1 MAVARYEINGKFNNS
16 AVSQAQISL
25 AKLQKSVTNIAGS
38 LKGVIIAKVMQVG
51 AAAINGAT
59 DALKEQEAQLT
70 RLNISVK
77 TNSNLTAGAFQR
89 LRAEADKLTK
99 SGASIFSGE
108 EVTKNQAYLSS
119 MKLNESQINSVM
131 KAATDLSSTGIMP
144 LDQAVKTLSKTYS
157 GNAGKLKELNPAIAS
172 LTEEQLKN
180 GAAVSII
187 AEQYK
192 GMNEAIANTEAGKA
206 RQVQNTFEDLKK
218 IIGEIVLNLQNISF
232 SYILGPLKSIT
243 NWLSKNKDNFINFF
257 RNLPEIAGL
266 SFSVLDKM
274 MKKVFT
280 FDFLWISFKN
290 AIKIIGTLFGSLLA
304 VLISTVT
311 AVGNIIWQPLRY
323 GFELVIY
330 GIKQAFYAVMNFFVD
345 GLNNLL
351 DKVNSVR
358 EFFGKEKIEKFEKWG
373 KDDNKKPENK
383 IWDNIK
389 GGFKNLGDTVVN
401 SVAAVSETVK
411 EAGADYGNLFK
422 DEFKEFSDK
431 FGNIMAKTSD
441 KNKQG
446 TGKKEG
452 RDGDDP
458 PSTSLQEK
466 EDKTDPFKELFDTVK
481 NAGGA
486 IGWLGNVAERVAETG
501 NPLIIIVELLKI
513 VLEGMIE
520 MLGPILNSILAPLF
534 GILRVIGKFLGIVLT
549 PLLRILEPI
558 LRPLIKAFL
567 FLYNHVLVP
576 IGNGLIFVFNLV
588 YNAIAGFMNGVSAL
602 VKIITF
608 GFVDLG
614 RTSYRSLNEGR
625 LEKISETELSMEGR
639 AALKLGGASGSQNAS
654 AGASAA
660 VAAKPTEINIHFNHS
675 FVNGDAREIAL
686 KLREEIK
693 EAEKMGY

>member
-25 AKLQKSVTNIAGS
+25 AKLQKSVSSIAGS

-59 DALKEQEAQLT
+59 DAFKEQEAQLA
-70 RLNISVK
+70 RLNTSVK

-99 SGASIFSGE
+99 AGASIFSGE
-108 EVTKNQAYLSS
+108 DVTKNQAYLSS
-119 MKLNESQINSVM
+119 MKLNELQINSVM

-144 LDQAVKTLSKTYS
+144 LDQAVKTLSKSYS
-157 GNAGKLKELNPAIAS
+157 GNAGKLKELNPAIAN

-180 GAAVSII
+180 GDAVSII
-187 AEQYK
+187 AEQYR
-192 GMNEAIANTEAGKA
+192 GMNEAMANTEAGKA
-206 RQVQNTFEDLKK
+206 RQVQNTFEDMKK
-218 IIGEIVLNLQNISF
+218 IIGEIVLSIKNISF
-232 SYILGPLKSIT
+232 SYILKPLKNIT

-257 RNLPEIAGL
+257 RNLPEIASL

-323 GFELVIY
+323 GFELIIY

-351 DKVNSVR
+351 DKINSVR

-401 SVAAVSETVK
+401 SVAAVSDVIK

-422 DEFKEFSDK
+422 DEFKEFSNK
-431 FGNIMAKTSD
+431 FGKIMSRPSNEK
-441 KNKQG
+441 KQEQTIG
-446 TGKKEG
+446 GESS
-452 RDGDDP
+452 P
-458 PSTSLQEK
+458 APQK
-466 EDKTDPFKELFDTVK
+466 EDDTSPFKELIDTVK

-486 IGWLGNVAERVAETG
+486 IGWLGNVAEKAAQTG
-501 NPLIIIVELLKI
+501 DPLVIVVELLKI
-513 VLEGMIE
+513 VFEGMIE

-567 FLYNHVLVP
+567 FLYNNVLVP

-588 YNAIAGFMNGVSAL
+588 HNAIAGFINGISTL
-602 VKIITF
+602 VRIITF
-608 GFVDLG
+608 GAVNLG
-614 RTSYRSLNEGR
+614 RASYRSLNEGR
-625 LEKISETELSMEGR
+625 LEKISETELSTEGQT
-639 AALKLGGASGSQNAS
+639 ALKSGGASGSQNAS

-660 VAAKPTEINIHFNHS
+660 LAAKPTEINIHFSHS

>member
-25 AKLQKSVTNIAGS
+25 AKLQKSVSSIAGS

-51 AAAINGAT
+51 AAAINGVT
-59 DALKEQEAQLT
+59 DAFKEQEAQLT
-70 RLNISVK
+70 RLNTSIK

-131 KAATDLSSTGIMP
+131 KAATDLSSTGVMP
-144 LDQAVKTLSKTYS
+144 LDLAVKTLSKTYS

-172 LTEEQLKN
+172 LTEAQLKN
-180 GAAVSII
+180 GEAVSII

-192 GMNEAIANTEAGKA
+192 GMNEAMANTEAGKA
-206 RQVQNTFEDLKK
+206 RQVQNTFDDLKK
-218 IIGEIVLNLQNISF
+218 IIGEIVLSIKNISF

-280 FDFLWISFKN
+280 FDFLWLSFKN

-304 VLISTVT
+304 VLLS
-311 AVGNIIWQPLRY
+311 AVGAVANIIWQPLRY

-345 GLNNLL
+345 GLNGLL
-351 DKVNSVR
+351 DKINSVR

-373 KDDNKKPENK
+373 KDDDKKPENK

-389 GGFKNLGDTVVN
+389 GGFKNLGETVVN
-401 SVAAVSETVK
+401 SVAAVSDVVK

-422 DEFKEFSDK
+422 DEFKEFSNK
-431 FGNIMAKTSD
+431 FGKIMSRPSNEK
-441 KNKQG
+441 KQEQ
-446 TGKKEG
+446 TL
-452 RDGDDP
+452 DGESSP
-458 PSTSLQEK
+458 APQK
-466 EDKTDPFKELFDTVK
+466 EDDTSPFKELFDTVK

-486 IGWLGNVAERVAETG
+486 IGWLGNVAEKAAKTG
-501 NPLIIIVELLKI
+501 DPLVIVVELLKI
-513 VLEGMIE
+513 VLEGLIE
-520 MLGPILNSILAPLF
+520 IIGPILNSILAPLF
-534 GILRVIGKFLGIVLT
+534 GMLRVIGKFLGIVLT

-567 FLYNHVLVP
+567 FLYNNVLVP
-576 IGNGLIFVFNLV
+576 IGNGLIFIFNLV
-588 YNAIAGFMNGVSAL
+588 HNAIAGFINGVSTL
-602 VKIITF
+602 VRIITF
-608 GFVDLG
+608 GAVNLG
-614 RTSYRSLNEGR
+614 RASYRSLNEGR
-625 LEKISETELSMEGR
+625 LEKISETELSTEGR
-639 AALKLGGASGSQNAS
+639 AALKTGGASGSQNAS

>member
-25 AKLQKSVTNIAGS
+25 AKLQKSVSSIAGS

-51 AAAINGAT
+51 AAAINGVT
-59 DALKEQEAQLT
+59 DAFKEQEAQLT
-70 RLNISVK
+70 RLNTSIK

-131 KAATDLSSTGIMP
+131 KAATDLSSTGVMP

-172 LTEEQLKN
+172 LTEAQLKN
-180 GAAVSII
+180 GEAVSII

-192 GMNEAIANTEAGKA
+192 GMNEAMANTEAGKA
-206 RQVQNTFEDLKK
+206 RQVQNTFDDLKK
-218 IIGEIVLNLQNISF
+218 IIGEIVLSIKNISF

-280 FDFLWISFKN
+280 FDFLWLSFKN

-304 VLISTVT
+304 VLLS
-311 AVGNIIWQPLRY
+311 AVGAVANIIWQPLRY

-345 GLNNLL
+345 GLNGLL
-351 DKVNSVR
+351 DKINSVR

-373 KDDNKKPENK
+373 KDDDKKPENK

-389 GGFKNLGDTVVN
+389 GGFKNLGETVVN
-401 SVAAVSETVK
+401 SVAAVSDVVK

-422 DEFKEFSDK
+422 DEFKEFSNK
-431 FGNIMAKTSD
+431 FGKIMSRPSNEK
-441 KNKQG
+441 KQEQ
-446 TGKKEG
+446 TL
-452 RDGDDP
+452 DGESSP
-458 PSTSLQEK
+458 APQK
-466 EDKTDPFKELFDTVK
+466 EDDTSPFKELFDTVK

-486 IGWLGNVAERVAETG
+486 IGWLGNVAEKAAKTG
-501 NPLIIIVELLKI
+501 DPLVIVVELLKI
-513 VLEGMIE
+513 VLEGLIE
-520 MLGPILNSILAPLF
+520 IIGPILNSILAPLF
-534 GILRVIGKFLGIVLT
+534 GMLRVIGKFLGIVLT

-567 FLYNHVLVP
+567 FLYNNVLVP
-576 IGNGLIFVFNLV
+576 IGNGLIFIFNLV
-588 YNAIAGFMNGVSAL
+588 HNAIAGFINGVSTL
-602 VKIITF
+602 VRIITF
-608 GFVDLG
+608 GAVNLG
-614 RTSYRSLNEGR
+614 RASYRSLNEGR
-625 LEKISETELSMEGR
+625 LEKISETELSTEGR
-639 AALKLGGASGSQNAS
+639 AALKTGGASGSQNAS

>member
-25 AKLQKSVTNIAGS
+25 AKLQKSVSSIAGS

-59 DALKEQEAQLT
+59 DAFKEQEAQLA
-70 RLNISVK
+70 RLNTSVK

-89 LRAEADKLTK
+89 LQAEADKLTK

-108 EVTKNQAYLSS
+108 EVTKNQAFLSS
-119 MKLNESQINSVM
+119 MKLNEEQINSVM
-131 KAATDLSSTGIMP
+131 KAATDLSSTGVMP

-157 GNAGKLKELNPAIAS
+157 GNAGKLKELNPVIAS

-180 GAAVSII
+180 GDAVSII
-187 AEQYK
+187 AEQYR
-192 GMNEAIANTEAGKA
+192 GMNEAMANTEAGKA
-206 RQVQNTFEDLKK
+206 RQVQNTFDDLKK
-218 IIGEIVLNLQNISF
+218 IIGDIVLNLQNISF
-232 SYILGPLKSIT
+232 SYILKPLKSIT
-243 NWLSKNKDNFINFF
+243 NWLSNNKDNFINFF

-266 SFSVLDKM
+266 SFSILDKM

-280 FDFLWISFKN
+280 FEFLWISFQH
-290 AIKIIGTLFGSLLA
+290 AVKIIGTLFGSLLA
-304 VLISTVT
+304 VFLSTIGAIANV
-311 AVGNIIWQPLRY
+311 IWQPLQY
-323 GFELVIY
+323 GFELIIY
-330 GIKQAFYAVMNFFVD
+330 GIKQSFYAVMNFFVD

-373 KDDNKKPENK
+373 KDDNKKPDNK

-401 SVAAVSETVK
+401 SVAAVSGTVK

-446 TGKKEG
+446 TGIDGTDSEEG
-452 RDGDDP
+452 AGL
-458 PSTSLQEK
+458 PSQQKNDEPS
-466 EDKTDPFKELFDTVK
+466 PFAELFDTVK

-486 IGWLGNVAERVAETG
+486 VGWLGNVAEKAAKTG
-501 NPLIIIVELLKI
+501 DPLVIVVELLKI
-513 VLEGMIE
+513 VLEGLIE
-520 MLGPILNSILAPLF
+520 IIGPILNSILAPLF

-558 LRPLIKAFL
+558 LKPVIKAFL
-567 FLYNHVLVP
+567 FLYNNVLVP

-588 YNAIAGFMNGVSAL
+588 YNAVAGFINGVSNL
-602 VKIITF
+602 VRIITL
-608 GFVDLG
+608 GAIDLG
-614 RTSYRSLNEGR
+614 RTNYRSFNEGS

>member
-25 AKLQKSVTNIAGS
+25 AKLQKSVSSIAGS
-38 LKGVIIAKVMQVG
+38 LKGVIIAKMMQVG
-51 AAAINGAT
+51 AAAINGTT
-59 DALKEQEAQLT
+59 DAFKEQEVQLA
-70 RLNISVK
+70 RLNTSVK

-131 KAATDLSSTGIMP
+131 KAATDLSSTGVMP

-172 LTEEQLKN
+172 LTEAQLKN
-180 GAAVSII
+180 GEAVSII

-192 GMNEAIANTEAGKA
+192 GMNEAMANTEAGKA
-206 RQVQNTFEDLKK
+206 RQVQNTFDDLKK
-218 IIGEIVLNLQNISF
+218 IIGEIVLSIKNISF

-280 FDFLWISFKN
+280 FDFLWLSFKN

-304 VLISTVT
+304 VLLS
-311 AVGNIIWQPLRY
+311 AVGAVANIIWQPLRY

-345 GLNNLL
+345 GLNGLL
-351 DKVNSVR
+351 DKINSVR

-373 KDDNKKPENK
+373 KDDDKKPENK

-389 GGFKNLGDTVVN
+389 GGFKNLGETVVN
-401 SVAAVSETVK
+401 SVAAVSDVVK

-422 DEFKEFSDK
+422 DEFKEFSNK
-431 FGNIMAKTSD
+431 FGKIMSRPSNEK
-441 KNKQG
+441 KQEQ
-446 TGKKEG
+446 TL
-452 RDGDDP
+452 DGESSP
-458 PSTSLQEK
+458 APQK
-466 EDKTDPFKELFDTVK
+466 EDDTSPFKELFDTVK

-486 IGWLGNVAERVAETG
+486 IGWLGNVAEKAAKTG
-501 NPLIIIVELLKI
+501 DPLVIVVELLKI
-513 VLEGMIE
+513 VLEGLIE
-520 MLGPILNSILAPLF
+520 IIGPILNSILAPLF
-534 GILRVIGKFLGIVLT
+534 GMLRVIGKFLGIVLT

-567 FLYNHVLVP
+567 FLYNNVLVP
-576 IGNGLIFVFNLV
+576 IGNGLIFIFNLV
-588 YNAIAGFMNGVSAL
+588 HNAIAGFINGVSTL
-602 VKIITF
+602 VRIITF
-608 GFVDLG
+608 GAVNLG
-614 RTSYRSLNEGR
+614 RASYRSLNEGR
-625 LEKISETELSMEGR
+625 LEKISETELSTEGR
-639 AALKLGGASGSQNAS
+639 AALKTGGASGSQNAS

>member
-1 MAVARYEINGKFNNS
+1 MAVARYEINGKFNNL

-38 LKGVIIAKVMQVG
+38 LKGVIIAKVMHVG

-59 DALKEQEAQLT
+59 DAFKEQEAQLT
-70 RLNISVK
+70 RLNTSVK
-77 TNSNLTAGAFQR
+77 NNSNLTAGAFQR
-89 LRAEADKLTK
+89 LQAEADKLTK

-108 EVTKNQAYLSS
+108 EVTKNQAFLAS

-131 KAATDLSSTGIMP
+131 KAAADLSSTGVMP

-180 GAAVSII
+180 GDAVSII
-187 AEQYK
+187 AEQYR
-192 GMNEAIANTEAGKA
+192 GMNEAMANTEAGKA
-206 RQVQNTFEDLKK
+206 RQVQNTFDDLKK
-218 IIGEIVLNLQNISF
+218 IIGDIVLNLQNISF
-232 SYILGPLKSIT
+232 SYILGPLKSVT
-243 NWLSKNKDNFINFF
+243 SWLSNNKDNFINFF

-280 FDFLWISFKN
+280 FEFLWISFKN

-304 VLISTVT
+304 VFLSTVG
-311 AVGNIIWQPLRY
+311 AIANIIWQPLQY
-323 GFELVIY
+323 GFEIIIY
-330 GIKQAFYAVMNFFVD
+330 GIKQTFYGVMNFFVD

-351 DKVNSVR
+351 DKINSVR

-373 KDDNKKPENK
+373 KDDNKKPDNK

-401 SVAAVSETVK
+401 SVAAVSGTVK

-431 FGNIMAKTSD
+431 FGKIMSKPSGE
-441 KNKQG
+441 KKQVQ
-446 TGKKEG
+446 EI
-452 RDGDDP
+452 DGESAP
-458 PSTSLQEK
+458 PPQGK
-466 EDKTDPFKELFDTVK
+466 EDTSPFKELFDTVK

-486 IGWLGNVAERVAETG
+486 IGWMGNVAEKAAQTG
-501 NPLIIIVELLKI
+501 NPLVIVVELLKI
-513 VLEGMIE
+513 VLEGLIE
-520 MLGPILNSILAPLF
+520 IIGPILNSILAPLF

-558 LRPLIKAFL
+558 LKPLIKAFL
-567 FLYNHVLVP
+567 FLYNNVLVP
-576 IGNGLIFVFNLV
+576 IGNGLIFIFNLV
-588 YNAIAGFMNGVSAL
+588 HNAIAGFINGVSKL
-602 VKIITF
+602 VRIITF
-608 GFVDLG
+608 GAIDLG
-614 RTSYRSLNEGR
+614 RANYRSLNEGS
-625 LEKISETELSMEGR
+625 LEKITDTDLSTEGR

>member
-25 AKLQKSVTNIAGS
+25 AKLQKSVSSIAGS

-59 DALKEQEAQLT
+59 DAFKDQEAQLT
-70 RLNISVK
+70 RLNTSVK

-99 SGASIFSGE
+99 AGASIFSGE

-131 KAATDLSSTGIMP
+131 KAATDLSSTGVMP

-172 LTEEQLKN
+172 LTEAQLKN

-192 GMNEAIANTEAGKA
+192 GMNEAMANTEAGKA
-206 RQVQNTFEDLKK
+206 RQVQNTFDDLKK
-218 IIGEIVLNLQNISF
+218 IIGEIVLSIKNISF

-280 FDFLWISFKN
+280 FDFLWLSFKH

-304 VLISTVT
+304 VLLS
-311 AVGNIIWQPLRY
+311 AVGAVANIIWQPLRY

-345 GLNNLL
+345 GLNGLL
-351 DKVNSVR
+351 DKINSVR

-373 KDDNKKPENK
+373 KDDDKKPENK

-401 SVAAVSETVK
+401 SVAAVSDVVK

-422 DEFKEFSDK
+422 DEFKEFSNK
-431 FGNIMAKTSD
+431 FGKIMSRPSNEK
-441 KNKQG
+441 KQEQ
-446 TGKKEG
+446 TI
-452 RDGDDP
+452 DGESSP
-458 PSTSLQEK
+458 APQK
-466 EDKTDPFKELFDTVK
+466 EDDTSPFKELFDTVK

-486 IGWLGNVAERVAETG
+486 IGWLGNVAEKAAKTG
-501 NPLIIIVELLKI
+501 DPLVIVVELLKI
-513 VLEGMIE
+513 VLEGLIE
-520 MLGPILNSILAPLF
+520 IIGPILNSILAPLF
-534 GILRVIGKFLGIVLT
+534 GMLRVIGKFLGIVLT

-567 FLYNHVLVP
+567 FLYNNVLVP
-576 IGNGLIFVFNLV
+576 IGNGLIFIFNLV
-588 YNAIAGFMNGVSAL
+588 HNVIAGFINGVSTL
-602 VKIITF
+602 VRIITF
-608 GFVDLG
+608 GAVNLG
-614 RTSYRSLNEGR
+614 RASYRSLNEGR
-625 LEKISETELSMEGR
+625 LEKISETELSTEGR
-639 AALKLGGASGSQNAS
+639 AALKTGGASGSQNAS

>member
-25 AKLQKSVTNIAGS
+25 AKLQKSVSNIAGS

-59 DALKEQEAQLT
+59 DAFKEQETQLT
-70 RLNISVK
+70 RLNTSIK

-89 LRAEADKLTK
+89 LQSEADKLTK

-108 EVTKNQAYLSS
+108 EVTKNQAFLAS

-180 GAAVSII
+180 GEAVSII

-192 GMNEAIANTEAGKA
+192 GMNEAMANTEAGKA
-206 RQVQNTFEDLKK
+206 RQVQNTFEDMKK
-218 IIGEIVLNLQNISF
+218 IIGEIVLSIKNISF
-232 SYILGPLKSIT
+232 SYILKPLKNIT
-243 NWLSKNKDNFINFF
+243 NWLSENKDNFINFF
-257 RNLPEIAGL
+257 RNLPEIASL

-280 FDFLWISFKN
+280 FEFLWISFKN

-304 VLISTVT
+304 VLISTVG
-311 AVGNIIWQPLRY
+311 AVANIIWQPLRY
-323 GFELVIY
+323 GFELIIY

-373 KDDNKKPENK
+373 KDDTKKPENK

-401 SVAAVSETVK
+401 SVSAVSETIK

-422 DEFKEFSDK
+422 DEFKEFSNK
-431 FGNIMAKTSD
+431 FGKIMSRPSNEK
-441 KNKQG
+441 KQG
-446 TGKKEG
+446 QTI
-452 RDGDDP
+452 DGESSP
-458 PSTSLQEK
+458 APQGK
-466 EDKTDPFKELFDTVK
+466 EDKPSPFLELVDTVK

-486 IGWLGNVAERVAETG
+486 IGWMASTAEKAAKAG
-501 NPLIIIVELLKI
+501 GPLEAVLVVLVEILKI
-513 VLEGMIE
+513 VLEGLLSII
-520 MLGPILNSILAPLF
+520 GPVVDSILAPLF
-534 GILRVIGKFLGIVLT
+534 GMLRVIGKLLGIILI

-567 FLYNHVLVP
+567 FLYNNVLVP
-576 IGNGLIFVFNLV
+576 IGNGLIFIFNLV
-588 YNAIAGFMNGVSAL
+588 HNAIAGFINGVS
-602 VKIITF
+602 KIVRTITF
-608 GFVDLG
+608 GAIDLG
-614 RTSYRSLNEGR
+614 RANYKSLNEGR

-639 AALKLGGASGSQNAS
+639 TALKAGGASGSQNAA

-660 VAAKPTEINIHFNHS
+660 VAAKPTEINIHFSHS

>member
-25 AKLQKSVTNIAGS
+25 AKLQKSVSSIAGS

-51 AAAINGAT
+51 AAAINGTT
-59 DALKEQEAQLT
+59 DAFKEQEAQLA
-70 RLNISVK
+70 RLNTSVK

-108 EVTKNQAYLSS
+108 DVTKNQAFLSF
-119 MKLNESQINSVM
+119 MKLNEEQINSVM
-131 KAATDLSSTGIMP
+131 KAATDLSSTGVMP

-172 LTEEQLKN
+172 LTEAQLKN
-180 GAAVSII
+180 GEAVSII

-192 GMNEAIANTEAGKA
+192 GMNEAMANTEAGKA
-206 RQVQNTFEDLKK
+206 RQVQNTFDDLKK
-218 IIGEIVLNLQNISF
+218 TIGEIILSIKNISF
-232 SYILGPLKSIT
+232 SYVLEPLKSIT

-304 VLISTVT
+304 VLLS
-311 AVGNIIWQPLRY
+311 AVGAVANIIWQPLRY

-345 GLNNLL
+345 GLNGLL
-351 DKVNSVR
+351 DKINSVR

-373 KDDNKKPENK
+373 KDDDKKPENK

-389 GGFKNLGDTVVN
+389 GGFKNLGETVVN
-401 SVAAVSETVK
+401 SVAAVSDVVK

-422 DEFKEFSDK
+422 DEFKEFSNK
-431 FGNIMAKTSD
+431 FGKIMSRPSNEK
-441 KNKQG
+441 KQEQ
-446 TGKKEG
+446 TL
-452 RDGDDP
+452 DGESSP
-458 PSTSLQEK
+458 APQK
-466 EDKTDPFKELFDTVK
+466 EDDTSPFKELFDTVK

-486 IGWLGNVAERVAETG
+486 IGWLGNVAEKAAKTGDPLVIVA
-501 NPLIIIVELLKI
+501 ELLKI
-513 VLEGMIE
+513 VLEGLIE
-520 MLGPILNSILAPLF
+520 MLGPVLNSILAPLF

-567 FLYNHVLVP
+567 FLYNNVLVP

-588 YNAIAGFMNGVSAL
+588 HNAIAGFINGISTL
-602 VKIITF
+602 VRIITF
-608 GFVDLG
+608 GAVNLG
-614 RTSYRSLNEGR
+614 RASYRSLNEGR
-625 LEKISETELSMEGR
+625 LEKISETELSTEGR
-639 AALKLGGASGSQNAS
+639 AALKAGGASGSQNAS

>member
-25 AKLQKSVTNIAGS
+25 AKLQKSVSSIAGS

-59 DALKEQEAQLT
+59 DAFKEQEAQLT
-70 RLNISVK
+70 RLNTSVK
-77 TNSNLTAGAFQR
+77 NNSNLTAGAFQR
-89 LRAEADKLTK
+89 LQAESDKLTK

-180 GAAVSII
+180 GEAVSII

-192 GMNEAIANTEAGKA
+192 GMNEAMANTEAGKA
-206 RQVQNTFEDLKK
+206 RQAQNTFEDMKK
-218 IIGEIVLNLQNISF
+218 IIGEIVLSIKNISF

-243 NWLSKNKDNFINFF
+243 NWLSKNKDNFIIFF

-280 FDFLWISFKN
+280 FEFLWLSFKH

-304 VLISTVT
+304 VLLSTVG
-311 AVGNIIWQPLRY
+311 AVANIIWQPLRY

-351 DKVNSVR
+351 DKINSVR

-373 KDDNKKPENK
+373 KDDNKRPENK

-422 DEFKEFSDK
+422 DEFKEFYDK
-431 FGNIMAKTSD
+431 FGKIMSKPSGE
-441 KNKQG
+441 KKQVQEIDSESSPPSQ
-446 TGKKEG
+446 KKE
-452 RDGDDP
+452 D
-458 PSTSLQEK
+458 TS
-466 EDKTDPFKELFDTVK
+466 PFKELFDTVK

-513 VLEGMIE
+513 VFEGMIE
-520 MLGPILNSILAPLF
+520 MLGPVLNSILAPLF

-567 FLYNHVLVP
+567 FLYNNVLVP

-588 YNAIAGFMNGVSAL
+588 HNVIAGFINGVSML

-608 GFVDLG
+608 GLVDLG
-614 RTSYRSLNEGR
+614 RVKYRSLNEGR
-625 LEKISETELSMEGR
+625 LEKISETELSMEGQ
-639 AALKLGGASGSQNAS
+639 AALKSGGSSGSKNAS

-660 VAAKPTEINIHFNHS
+660 VAAKPTEINIHFDHS

>member
-25 AKLQKSVTNIAGS
+25 AKLQKSVSNIAGS

-51 AAAINGAT
+51 AAAINGTT
-59 DALKEQEAQLT
+59 DAFKEQEAQLT
-70 RLNISVK
+70 RLNTSIK

-108 EVTKNQAYLSS
+108 DVTKNQAYLSS

-131 KAATDLSSTGIMP
+131 KAATDLSSTGVMP

-172 LTEEQLKN
+172 LTEAQLKN
-180 GAAVSII
+180 GEAVSII

-192 GMNEAIANTEAGKA
+192 GMNEAMANTEAGKA
-206 RQVQNTFEDLKK
+206 RQVQNTFDDLKK
-218 IIGEIVLNLQNISF
+218 IIGEIVLSIKNISF

-257 RNLPEIAGL
+257 RNLPEIASL

-304 VLISTVT
+304 VLLS
-311 AVGNIIWQPLRY
+311 AVGAVANIIWQPLRY

-345 GLNNLL
+345 GLNGLL
-351 DKVNSVR
+351 DKINSVR

-373 KDDNKKPENK
+373 KDDTKKPENK

-401 SVAAVSETVK
+401 SVAAVSDVVK

-422 DEFKEFSDK
+422 DEFKEFSNK
-431 FGNIMAKTSD
+431 FGKIMSRPSNEK
-441 KNKQG
+441 KQEQ
-446 TGKKEG
+446 TL
-452 RDGDDP
+452 DGESSP
-458 PSTSLQEK
+458 APQK
-466 EDKTDPFKELFDTVK
+466 EDDTSPFKELFDTVK

-486 IGWLGNVAERVAETG
+486 IGWLGNVAEKAAQTG
-501 NPLIIIVELLKI
+501 DPLVIVVELLKI

-567 FLYNHVLVP
+567 FLYNNVLVP

-588 YNAIAGFMNGVSAL
+588 HNAIAGFINGISTL
-602 VKIITF
+602 VRIITF
-608 GFVDLG
+608 GAVNLG
-614 RTSYRSLNEGR
+614 RASYRSLNEGR
-625 LEKISETELSMEGR
+625 LEKISETELSTEGR
-639 AALKLGGASGSQNAS
+639 AALKAGGASGSQNAS

>member
-25 AKLQKSVTNIAGS
+25 AKLQKSVSSIAGS

-51 AAAINGAT
+51 AAAINGTT
-59 DALKEQEAQLT
+59 DAFKEQEAQLA
-70 RLNISVK
+70 RLNTSVK

-99 SGASIFSGE
+99 AGASIFSGE

-131 KAATDLSSTGIMP
+131 KAATDLSSTGVMP

-172 LTEEQLKN
+172 LTEAQLKN
-180 GAAVSII
+180 GEAVSII

-192 GMNEAIANTEAGKA
+192 GMNEAMANTEAGKA
-206 RQVQNTFEDLKK
+206 RQVQNTFDDLKK
-218 IIGEIVLNLQNISF
+218 IIGEIVLSIKNISF

-323 GFELVIY
+323 GFELIIY

-351 DKVNSVR
+351 DKINSVR

-373 KDDNKKPENK
+373 KDDDKKPENK

-389 GGFKNLGDTVVN
+389 GGFKNLGETVVN
-401 SVAAVSETVK
+401 SVAAVSDVVK

-431 FGNIMAKTSD
+431 FGKIMSRPSNEK
-441 KNKQG
+441 KQEQ
-446 TGKKEG
+446 TL
-452 RDGDDP
+452 DGESSP
-458 PSTSLQEK
+458 APQK
-466 EDKTDPFKELFDTVK
+466 EDDTSPFKELFDTVK

-486 IGWLGNVAERVAETG
+486 IGWLGNVAEKAAKTG
-501 NPLIIIVELLKI
+501 DPLVIVVELLKI
-513 VLEGMIE
+513 VLEGLIE
-520 MLGPILNSILAPLF
+520 IIGPILNSILAPLF
-534 GILRVIGKFLGIVLT
+534 GMLRVIGKFLGIVLT

-567 FLYNHVLVP
+567 FLYNNVLVP
-576 IGNGLIFVFNLV
+576 IGNGLIFIFNLV
-588 YNAIAGFMNGVSAL
+588 HNAIAGFINGVSTL
-602 VKIITF
+602 VRIITF
-608 GFVDLG
+608 GAVNLG
-614 RTSYRSLNEGR
+614 RASYRSLNEGR
-625 LEKISETELSMEGR
+625 LEKISETELSTEGR
-639 AALKLGGASGSQNAS
+639 AALKTGGASGSQNAS

>member
-25 AKLQKSVTNIAGS
+25 AKLQKSVSSIAGS

-51 AAAINGAT
+51 AAAINGTT
-59 DALKEQEAQLT
+59 DAFKEQEAQLT
-70 RLNISVK
+70 RLNTSVK

-131 KAATDLSSTGIMP
+131 KAATDLSSTGVMP

-172 LTEEQLKN
+172 LTEAQLKN
-180 GAAVSII
+180 GEAVSII

-192 GMNEAIANTEAGKA
+192 GMNEAMANTEAGKA
-206 RQVQNTFEDLKK
+206 RQVQNTFDDLKK
-218 IIGEIVLNLQNISF
+218 IIGEIVLSIKNISF

-280 FDFLWISFKN
+280 FDFLWLSFKN

-304 VLISTVT
+304 VLLS
-311 AVGNIIWQPLRY
+311 AVGAVANIIWQPLRY

-345 GLNNLL
+345 GLNGLL
-351 DKVNSVR
+351 DKINSVR

-373 KDDNKKPENK
+373 KDDDKKPENK

-389 GGFKNLGDTVVN
+389 GGFKNLGETVVN
-401 SVAAVSETVK
+401 SVAAVSDVVK

-422 DEFKEFSDK
+422 DEFKEFSNK
-431 FGNIMAKTSD
+431 FGKIMSRPSNEK
-441 KNKQG
+441 KQEQ
-446 TGKKEG
+446 TL
-452 RDGDDP
+452 DGESSP
-458 PSTSLQEK
+458 APQK
-466 EDKTDPFKELFDTVK
+466 EDDTSPFKELFDTVK

-486 IGWLGNVAERVAETG
+486 IGWLGNVAEKAAKTG
-501 NPLIIIVELLKI
+501 DPLVIVVELLKI
-513 VLEGMIE
+513 VLEGLIE
-520 MLGPILNSILAPLF
+520 IIGPILNSILAPLF
-534 GILRVIGKFLGIVLT
+534 GMLRVIGKFLGIVLT

-567 FLYNHVLVP
+567 FLYNNVLVP
-576 IGNGLIFVFNLV
+576 IGNGLIFIFNLV
-588 YNAIAGFMNGVSAL
+588 HNAIAGFINGVSTL
-602 VKIITF
+602 VRIITF
-608 GFVDLG
+608 GAVNLG
-614 RTSYRSLNEGR
+614 RASYRSLNEGR
-625 LEKISETELSMEGR
+625 LEKISETELSTEGR
-639 AALKLGGASGSQNAS
+639 AALKTGGASGSQNAS

>member
-25 AKLQKSVTNIAGS
+25 AKLQKSVSSIAGS

-51 AAAINGAT
+51 AAAINGTT
-59 DALKEQEAQLT
+59 DAFKEQEAQLA
-70 RLNISVK
+70 RLNTSVK

-99 SGASIFSGE
+99 AGASIFSGE
-108 EVTKNQAYLSS
+108 EVTKNQAYLSF

-131 KAATDLSSTGIMP
+131 KAATDLSSTGVMP

-172 LTEEQLKN
+172 LTEAQLKN
-180 GAAVSII
+180 GEAVSII

-192 GMNEAIANTEAGKA
+192 GMNEAMANTEAGKA
-206 RQVQNTFEDLKK
+206 RQVQNTFDDLKK
-218 IIGEIVLNLQNISF
+218 IIGEIILSIKNISF
-232 SYILGPLKSIT
+232 SYILEPLKSIT
-243 NWLSKNKDNFINFF
+243 NWFSKNKDNFINFF

-280 FDFLWISFKN
+280 FDFLWLSFKN

-304 VLISTVT
+304 VLLS
-311 AVGNIIWQPLRY
+311 AVGAVANIIWQPLRY

-345 GLNNLL
+345 GLNGLL
-351 DKVNSVR
+351 DKINSVR

-373 KDDNKKPENK
+373 KDDDKKPENK

-389 GGFKNLGDTVVN
+389 GGFKNLGETVVN
-401 SVAAVSETVK
+401 SVAAVSDVVK

-422 DEFKEFSDK
+422 DEFKEFSNK
-431 FGNIMAKTSD
+431 FGKIMSRPSNEK
-441 KNKQG
+441 KQEQ
-446 TGKKEG
+446 TL
-452 RDGDDP
+452 DGESSP
-458 PSTSLQEK
+458 APQK
-466 EDKTDPFKELFDTVK
+466 EDDTSPFKELFDTVK

-486 IGWLGNVAERVAETG
+486 IGWLGNVAEKAAKTG
-501 NPLIIIVELLKI
+501 DPLVIVVELLKI
-513 VLEGMIE
+513 VLEGLIE
-520 MLGPILNSILAPLF
+520 IIGPILNSILAPLF
-534 GILRVIGKFLGIVLT
+534 GMLRVIGKFLGIVLT

-567 FLYNHVLVP
+567 FLYNNVLVP
-576 IGNGLIFVFNLV
+576 IGNGLIFIFNLV
-588 YNAIAGFMNGVSAL
+588 HNAIAGFINGVSTL
-602 VKIITF
+602 VRIITF
-608 GFVDLG
+608 GAVNLG
-614 RTSYRSLNEGR
+614 RASYRSLNEGR
-625 LEKISETELSMEGR
+625 LEKISETELSTEGR
-639 AALKLGGASGSQNAS
+639 AALKTGGASGSQNAS

>member
-25 AKLQKSVTNIAGS
+25 AKLQKSVSSIARS

-51 AAAINGAT
+51 AAAINGTT
-59 DALKEQEAQLT
+59 DAFKEQEAQLA
-70 RLNISVK
+70 RLNTSVK

-99 SGASIFSGE
+99 AGASIFSGE

-131 KAATDLSSTGIMP
+131 KAATDLSSTGVMP

-172 LTEEQLKN
+172 LTEAQLKN

-192 GMNEAIANTEAGKA
+192 GMNEAMANTEAGKA
-206 RQVQNTFEDLKK
+206 RQVQNTFEDMKK
-218 IIGEIVLNLQNISF
+218 IIGEIILSIKNISF
-232 SYILGPLKSIT
+232 SYILKPLKNIT

-257 RNLPEIAGL
+257 RNLPEIASL

-323 GFELVIY
+323 GFELIIY

-351 DKVNSVR
+351 DKINSVR

-373 KDDNKKPENK
+373 KDDTKKPENK

-401 SVAAVSETVK
+401 SVAAVSDVVK

-422 DEFKEFSDK
+422 DEFKEFSNK
-431 FGNIMAKTSD
+431 FGKIMSRPSNEK
-441 KNKQG
+441 KQEQ
-446 TGKKEG
+446 TL
-452 RDGDDP
+452 DGESSP
-458 PSTSLQEK
+458 APQK
-466 EDKTDPFKELFDTVK
+466 EDDTSPFKELFDTVK

-486 IGWLGNVAERVAETG
+486 IGWLGNVAEKAAKTG
-501 NPLIIIVELLKI
+501 DPLVIVVELLKI
-513 VLEGMIE
+513 VLEGLIE
-520 MLGPILNSILAPLF
+520 IIGPILNSILAPLF
-534 GILRVIGKFLGIVLT
+534 GMLRVIGKFLGIVLT

-567 FLYNHVLVP
+567 FLYNNVLVP
-576 IGNGLIFVFNLV
+576 IGNGLIFIFNLV
-588 YNAIAGFMNGVSAL
+588 HNAIAGFINGVSTL
-602 VKIITF
+602 VRIITF
-608 GFVDLG
+608 GAVNLG
-614 RTSYRSLNEGR
+614 RASYRSLNEGR
-625 LEKISETELSMEGR
+625 LEKISETELSTEGR
-639 AALKLGGASGSQNAS
+639 AALKAGGASGSQNAS

>member
-59 DALKEQEAQLT
+59 DAFKEQEAQLT
-70 RLNISVK
+70 RLNTSVK
-77 TNSNLTAGAFQR
+77 NNSSLTAGAFQR
-89 LRAEADKLTK
+89 LQAEADKLTK

-108 EVTKNQAYLSS
+108 EVTKNQAFLAS

-131 KAATDLSSTGIMP
+131 KAATDLSSTGVMP

-180 GAAVSII
+180 GDAVSII

-192 GMNEAIANTEAGKA
+192 GMNEAMANTEAGKA
-206 RQVQNTFEDLKK
+206 RQVQNTFEDMKK
-218 IIGEIVLNLQNISF
+218 IIGEIVLSIKNISF
-232 SYILGPLKSIT
+232 SYILKPLKNIT
-243 NWLSKNKDNFINFF
+243 NWLSKNKDKIINFF
-257 RNLPEIAGL
+257 RYLPEIVLETGVFVRDILKKA
-266 SFSVLDKM
+266 FSW
-274 MKKVFT
+274 
-280 FDFLWISFKN
+280 DFLWKYLKIAFNFCWVFIKNFFKSWFAYIN
-290 AIKIIGTLFGSLLA
+290 VLGS
-304 VLISTVT
+304 
-311 AVGNIIWQPLRY
+311 IIWEPLKY
-323 GFELVIY
+323 GFEIMIY
-330 GIKQAFYAVMNFFVD
+330 GIKQTFYAVMNFFVD

-358 EFFGKEKIEKFEKWG
+358 SFFGKEKIGKFEKWG
-373 KDDNKKPENK
+373 KDDAKKPENNIGKNIKKAFGDAIK
-383 IWDNIK
+383 IWTESGKDIATTWVSSMK
-389 GGFKNLGDTVVN
+389 EIGG
-401 SVAAVSETVK
+401 E
-411 EAGADYGNLFK
+411 FK
-422 DEFKEFSDK
+422 DEFENF
-431 FGNIMAKTSD
+431 T
-441 KNKQG
+441 NKIDG
-446 TGKKEG
+446 VLGREPPETGKKE
-452 RDGDDP
+452 DGDDDDP
-458 PSTSLQEK
+458 PSSSPQEK
-466 EDKTDPFKELFDTVK
+466 ENKAAPFKELFDTVK

-486 IGWLGNVAERVAETG
+486 IGWMGNVAERVAETG
-501 NPLIIIVELLKI
+501 NPIIIIVELLKI
-513 VLEGMIE
+513 VLEGLIE
-520 MLGPILNSILAPLF
+520 MLGPVLNSILAPLF

-558 LRPLIKAFL
+558 LRLLIKAFL
-567 FLYNHVLVP
+567 FLYNNALVP

-588 YNAIAGFMNGVSAL
+588 YNAIAGFINGVSRL
-602 VKIITF
+602 VRIITF
-608 GFVDLG
+608 GAVNLG
-614 RTSYRSLNEGR
+614 RASYRSLNEGR
-625 LEKISETELSMEGR
+625 LEKISETELSTEGR
-639 AALKLGGASGSQNAS
+639 AALKSGGASGSQNAS

-660 VAAKPTEINIHFNHS
+660 VAAKPTEINIHFDHS

>member
-25 AKLQKSVTNIAGS
+25 AKLQKSVSSIAGS

-51 AAAINGAT
+51 AAAINGTT
-59 DALKEQEAQLT
+59 DAFKEQEAQLA
-70 RLNISVK
+70 RLNTSVK

-89 LRAEADKLTK
+89 LQAEADKLTK

-131 KAATDLSSTGIMP
+131 KAATDLSSTGVMP

-172 LTEEQLKN
+172 LTEAQLKN
-180 GAAVSII
+180 GEAVSII

-192 GMNEAIANTEAGKA
+192 GMNEAMANTEAGKA
-206 RQVQNTFEDLKK
+206 RQVQNTFNDLKK
-218 IIGEIVLNLQNISF
+218 IIGEIVLSIKNISF

-280 FDFLWISFKN
+280 FDFLWLSFKN

-304 VLISTVT
+304 VLLS
-311 AVGNIIWQPLRY
+311 AVGAVANIIWQPLRY

-345 GLNNLL
+345 GLNGLL
-351 DKVNSVR
+351 DKINSVR

-373 KDDNKKPENK
+373 KDDDKKPENK

-401 SVAAVSETVK
+401 SVAAVSDVVK

-422 DEFKEFSDK
+422 DEFKEFSNK
-431 FGNIMAKTSD
+431 FGKIMSRPSNEK
-441 KNKQG
+441 KQEQ
-446 TGKKEG
+446 TI
-452 RDGDDP
+452 DGESSP
-458 PSTSLQEK
+458 APQK
-466 EDKTDPFKELFDTVK
+466 EDDTSPFKELFDTVK

-486 IGWLGNVAERVAETG
+486 IGWLGNVAEKAAKTG
-501 NPLIIIVELLKI
+501 DPLVIVVELLKI
-513 VLEGMIE
+513 VLEGLIE
-520 MLGPILNSILAPLF
+520 IIGPILNSILAPLF
-534 GILRVIGKFLGIVLT
+534 GMLRVIGKFLGIVLT

-567 FLYNHVLVP
+567 FLYNNVLVP
-576 IGNGLIFVFNLV
+576 IGNGLIFIFNLV
-588 YNAIAGFMNGVSAL
+588 HNVIAGFINGVSTL
-602 VKIITF
+602 VRIITF
-608 GFVDLG
+608 GAVNLG
-614 RTSYRSLNEGR
+614 RARYRSLNEGR
-625 LEKISETELSMEGR
+625 LEKISETELSTEGR
-639 AALKLGGASGSQNAS
+639 AALKAGGASGSQNAS

>member
-25 AKLQKSVTNIAGS
+25 AKLQKSVSSIAGS

-51 AAAINGAT
+51 TAAINGTT
-59 DALKEQEAQLT
+59 DAFKEQEAQLA
-70 RLNISVK
+70 RLNTSVK

-108 EVTKNQAYLSS
+108 EVTKNQAYLSF
-119 MKLNESQINSVM
+119 MKLNEEQINRVM
-131 KAATDLSSTGIMP
+131 KAATDLSSTGVMP

-172 LTEEQLKN
+172 LTEAQLKN
-180 GAAVSII
+180 GEAVSII

-192 GMNEAIANTEAGKA
+192 GMNEAMANTEAGKA
-206 RQVQNTFEDLKK
+206 RQVQNTFDDLKK
-218 IIGEIVLNLQNISF
+218 IIGEIVLSIKNISF
-232 SYILGPLKSIT
+232 SYVLEPLKSIT
-243 NWLSKNKDNFINFF
+243 NWFSKNKDNFINFF
-257 RNLPEIAGL
+257 RNLPEIASL

-323 GFELVIY
+323 GFELIIY

-351 DKVNSVR
+351 DKINSVR

-373 KDDNKKPENK
+373 KDDTKKPENK

-401 SVAAVSETVK
+401 SVAAVSDVVK

-422 DEFKEFSDK
+422 DEFKEFSNK
-431 FGNIMAKTSD
+431 FGKIMSRPSNEK
-441 KNKQG
+441 KQEQ
-446 TGKKEG
+446 TI
-452 RDGDDP
+452 DGESSP
-458 PSTSLQEK
+458 APQEK
-466 EDKTDPFKELFDTVK
+466 EDPSPFKELFDTVK

-486 IGWLGNVAERVAETG
+486 IGWLGNVAEKAAQTG
-501 NPLIIIVELLKI
+501 DPLVIVVELLKI

-520 MLGPILNSILAPLF
+520 MLGPVLNSILAPLF

-567 FLYNHVLVP
+567 FLYNNVLVP

-588 YNAIAGFMNGVSAL
+588 HNAIAGFINGISTL
-602 VKIITF
+602 VRIITF
-608 GFVDLG
+608 GAVNLG
-614 RTSYRSLNEGR
+614 RASYRSLNEGR
-625 LEKISETELSMEGR
+625 LEKISETELSTEGR
-639 AALKLGGASGSQNAS
+639 AALKAGGASGSQNAS